1 VAERLGVG
9 TEIITA
15 LPYLPNLDCPQAGD
29 IITSVRDLGP
39 DPCYDDVTG
48 EPLPDADGSFLRAST
63 LYRWLT
69 NGIRELTRRCNWTV
83 LDWTAMAQETRQQVY
98 ALDRRFINVDGCF
111 ANQYRLM
118 HLDELHTM
126 YPSYAV
132 AQPLW
137 FSWHHRS
144 DKLELALWPAPDRTD
159 PQANLMTTLAP
170 DAQVVYV
177 NTTAGF
183 LPFGW
188 VQIGSELLQYSALI
202 PATETEDAAVEGY
215 DLGGFVPPVPPDGLG
230 GYVPPDGVVSSAYPR
245 LAVVRRGVSG
255 TSRAIHYAGDPVR
268 HLGIWCRG
276 WRVPAAVR
284 RSTDCVELPM
294 AFQAPLE
301 SYVLS
306 KYREAEQDRQS
317 AQSLMQEFMAMTN
330 DILIDPTWQQP
341 PFPMQARAYGDS
353 MVGGMAWGRVVV
365 P

>member
-1 VAERLGVG
+1 MAELLGVG

-15 LPYLPNLDCPQAGD
+15 LPYLPNLDCPQAGE

-39 DPCYDDVTG
+39 DPVYDDVTG
-48 EPLPDADGSFLRAST
+48 EPMPDADGSFLRAST

-118 HLDELHTM
+118 HLDELHTT

-144 DKLELALWPAPDRTD
+144 DKLELSLWPAPDRTD
-159 PQANLMTTLAP
+159 PTANLMVTLAP
-170 DAQVVYV
+170 DALTIAV
-177 NTTAGF
+177 NTTTGF

-188 VQIGSELLQYSALI
+188 IQIGSELMQYSDVL
-202 PATETEDAAVEGY
+202 PATGPADH
-215 DLGGFVPPVPPDGLG
+215 
-230 GYVPPDGVVSSAYPR
+230 PR

-255 TSRAIHYAGDPVR
+255 TSQAIHYAGDPVI

-276 WRVPAAVR
+276 WRAPRAVT
-284 RSTDCVELPM
+284 RSTDCVEIHQSFLP
-294 AFQAPLE
+294 PLE
-301 SYVLS
+301 TYLLAR
-306 KYREAEQDRQS
+306 YREAEQDRQG
-317 AQSLMQEFMAMTN
+317 AQSLQQQFLEEVQS
-330 DILIDPTWQQP
+330 ILQDPVWQQP
-341 PFPMQARAYGDS
+341 NTVQARAYGS
-353 MVGGMAWGRVVV
+353 SEVGPIYYGKVIV

>member
-1 VAERLGVG
+1 MAETLGIG
-9 TEIITA
+9 NELIITA
-15 LPYLPNLDCPQAGD
+15 LPYLPNLECPQAGE
-29 IITSVRDLGP
+29 IVNSIRDLGP
-39 DPCYDDVTG
+39 DPVYDDVTG

-63 LYRWLT
+63 LYRWLS

-144 DKLELALWPAPDRTD
+144 DKLELSLWPAPDRTD
-159 PQANLMTTLAP
+159 PVANLMTTLEP
-170 DAQVVYV
+170 TGTQVAVSS
-177 NTTAGF
+177 TAGF

-188 VQIGSELLQYSALI
+188 ARIDQELFQYSDLL
-202 PATETEDAAVEGY
+202 PAATPTDH
-215 DLGGFVPPVPPDGLG
+215 
-230 GYVPPDGVVSSAYPR
+230 PR

-255 TSRAIHYAGDPVR
+255 TSQAVHYAGQPVR
-268 HLGIWCRG
+268 HLGLWARG
-276 WRVPAAVR
+276 WRVPAAVH

-301 SYVLS
+301 SYVMAR
-306 KYREAEQDRQS
+306 YREAEQDRQG
-317 AQSLMQEFMAMTN
+317 AQSHMQEFLEAVN
-330 DILIDPTWQQP
+330 SILTDPVWQQP
-341 PFPMQARAYGDS
+341 PYPMQARAYGS
-353 MVGGMAWGRVVV
+353 APVGSLFAGRVIV